1 MSEEYK
7 RLYRSNRDRMIAGV
21 CGGMAEYFAIDP
33 TIIRLIFVG
42 ASFLNPPGAVL
53 AYIVMMI
60 VVPVIPLSASSE
72 K

>member
-1 MSEEYK
+1 MSDEYK
-7 RLYRSNRDRMIAGV
+7 RLHRSNRDRMIGGV

-42 ASFLNPPGAVL
+42 AAFLNPPGAAL

-60 VVPVIPLSASSE
+60 VVPVAPLSASSD

>member
-7 RLYRSNRDRMIAGV
+7 RLYRSNRDSMVAGV
-21 CGGMAEYFAIDP
+21 CGGLAEYFAIDP

-42 ASFLNPPGAVL
+42 AAFLNPPGAVL
-53 AYIVMMI
+53 AYLVMMI
-60 VVPVIPLSASSE
+60 VVPVATLSASSE